1 MTIKHLVISGGGPIL
16 IQFLSAIQ
24 ELEYKKYLNI
34 NDIESIYG
42 TSAGAVIGVMIA
54 LKFDWETLND
64 YIIKRPWHD
73 VFPLKVQNIFD
84 AYTKKGIFD
93 IKTIEKCF
101 KPLLDAKDIP
111 LDITLEKFYE
121 LTKIELH
128 MFAFEV
134 NGYKVEDIS
143 HKTYPNLSLI
153 QALQMTCAI
162 PVLLKPVCI
171 DDKCFMDGGVAC
183 NYPLNFCI
191 ESGKNHDEILGF
203 KNKYSDDKTI
213 VDENSSL
220 LDYLLNF
227 LFKAIFSVNSY
238 YVQPTIKNEV
248 ICDASYLNLD
258 VIRSA
263 LSDIQVRKD
272 LFEKGKKSA
281 TSFLENLQHCVQEF
295 S

>member
-73 VFPLKVQNIFD
+73 VFPLKVQNIFE

-143 HKTYPNLSLI
+143 HKTYPNLSLL

-162 PVLLKPVCI
+162 PVLLTPVCI

-281 TSFLENLQHCVQEF
+281 TSFLENL
-295 S
+295 